1 MSNKIPSF
9 NDICGTIT
17 ESLAETILNRE
28 ATIAELRVQVSNL
41 HKVIGGYEQKV
52 DERMNII
59 RDYEKT
65 IGDLRE
71 EVANL
76 NGKLHGNTISIA
88 EYRQD
93 NDILR
98 KQVTDLREE
107 VSILKDECESLAADA
122 VENNSAHDQF
132 VRTHYNFLQKEHE
145 CEDLKNQIDALRAE
159 CEGLKKEID
168 GWREECEIHE
178 RDEKELYRLQE
189 AIRPLKSENIRLTAQ
204 RDQFEA
210 DNKRLKTALTVTENS
225 HRDID
230 AQCKNLLA
238 ENERLKKASSG
249 CAADPVYSI
258 RDTTPCLFDQS
269 DSDPVTGVQYGD
281 LH

>member
-9 NDICGTIT
+9 NDICSTIT

-41 HKVIGGYEQKV
+41 QKVIGCYEQKI

-65 IGDLRE
+65 IG
-71 EVANL
+71 
-76 NGKLHGNTISIA
+76 
-88 EYRQD
+88 
-93 NDILR
+93 
-98 KQVTDLREE
+98 DLREE

-122 VENNSAHDQF
+122 VENNSAHEQF
-132 VRTHYNFLQKEHE
+132 VRTHYNFLQKQHE
-145 CEDLKNQIDALRAE
+145 CEDLKKQ
-159 CEGLKKEID
+159 ID
-168 GWREECEIHE
+168 GWRAECEIHE
-178 RDEKELYRLQE
+178 RD
-189 AIRPLKSENIRLTAQ
+189 
-204 RDQFEA
+204 
-210 DNKRLKTALTVTENS
+210 NKDLDILRVEVRNLRNQLLVMENS

-249 CAADPVYSI
+249 CAADPVYNI
-258 RDTTPCLFDQS
+258 RDTTPCLFEQS